1 MPLAVQKIMRLWSL
15 HPSYLD
21 SAGLVALWREG
32 LLARKVLSG
41 QTKGYIH
48 HPQLHRFRET
58 PHPLQTLD
66 AYLKAVYDE
75 TLRRGYH
82 FDPQKITPMEPLP
95 LLLLP
100 DKQLEYEFRHLLN
113 KLRKRDL
120 LRYASLLTAP
130 FILPHPLF
138 RVEPGEMCPWEKPRE
153 EQ

>member
-75 TLRRGYH
+75 SLHQG
-82 FDPQKITPMEPLP
+82 LP
-95 LLLLP
+95 
-100 DKQLEYEFRHLLN
+100 FRPSENHTRWN
-113 KLRKRDL
+113 HSPSSP
-120 LRYASLLTAP
+120 AGQATGIQIAIS
-130 FILPHPLF
+130 
-138 RVEPGEMCPWEKPRE
+138 
-153 EQ
+153 